1 VGSLVDGKW
10 QSGKVAANDTSG
22 HFVRA
27 EARFRNWI
35 TADGSPGP
43 TGRGGFAAEAGRY
56 HLYVSLACPWA
67 SRTLIMRAWKKLQS
81 QITLSVTHW
90 LMGDQGWTFEPG
102 EGVIPDPLHQ
112 VTHLHELYTRAEAHY
127 TGKVTVPVLWDKRED
142 TLVSNE
148 SADILRMFNSA
159 FASVGADPADYYP
172 EHLRAEI
179 DAINDRVYTTL
190 NNGVY
195 GAGFAKN
202 QAAYEAAVRPLFET
216 MDWLEARLSRSRF
229 LAGDQPTEADVRL
242 FTTLIRFDAV
252 YYLHFKCNVRRLV
265 DYPNLFAYTRDLYQR
280 PGVADTV
287 SFAHIKRHYYMSH
300 PNINPSRIVPV
311 GPEIDWTAPP
321 NR

>member
-1 VGSLVDGKW
+1 
-10 QSGKVAANDTSG
+10 
-22 HFVRA
+22 
-27 EARFRNWI
+27 
-35 TADGSPGP
+35 
-43 TGRGGFAAEAGRY
+43 
-56 HLYVSLACPWA
+56 
-67 SRTLIMRAWKKLQS
+67 LIMRARKKLQS

-90 LMGDQGWTFEPG
+90 LMGEQGWTFEPG
-102 EGVIPDPLHQ
+102 EGVIPDPLHH
-112 VTHLHELYTRAEAHY
+112 VTYLHELYTRADSHY

-159 FASVGADPADYYP
+159 FESVGADPTDYYP
-172 EHLRAEI
+172 ERLRAEI

-195 GAGFAKN
+195 RAGFAKN

-216 MDWLEARLSRSRF
+216 MDWLELRLSRSRF

-265 DYPNLFAYTRDLYQR
+265 DYPNLFAYTRDLYQW

-287 SFAHIKRHYYMSH
+287 SFAHIKQHYYLSH

-311 GPEIDWTAPP
+311 GPEIDWNAPP